1 MGPPTSTG
9 CALTAT
15 IRGPGCPSSDGCARP
30 RPGRRRAAW
39 CRFEWPC
46 QYLQCSELEP
56 EDLVDEGNVDAPG
69 DRLMVDDQSLV
80 HRAVHAVR
88 HLRAGIL
95 ERKGVLVDS
104 SKALLEVGHDLLCPH
119 DQDDPPGT
127 AHIRT
132 ELAASGRDGDQ
143 RSGLRDGVDAAK
155 HHVRRAGKPP
165 DLLALG
171 LSVPPQNPPPRIP
184 APPDLF
190 TPSPAAFTL

>member
-15 IRGPGCPSSDGCARP
+15 IRGPGCPSSGGCARS

-46 QYLQCSELEP
+46 QYLQYSELEP
-56 EDLVDEGNVDAPG
+56 EDLVDEDNRDAPR
-69 DRLMVDDQSLV
+69 DRLTVDDQNLV

-104 SKALLEVGHDLLCPH
+104 SKTLLEARHGLLCPH
-119 DQDDPPGT
+119 DHDAPPGT
-127 AHIRT
+127 AHLRT
-132 ELAASGRDGDQ
+132 QLAASGRPGAHL
-143 RSGLRDGVDAAK
+143 SALR
-155 HHVRRAGKPP
+155 H
-165 DLLALG
+165 ALH
-171 LSVPPQNPPPRIP
+171 S
-184 APPDLF
+184 
-190 TPSPAAFTL
+190 